1 MQHRIALRQ
10 VPAGTSQ
17 SRYIIATRDR
27 DRHRPATAI
36 ACRDSKDITNNLA
49 SIQLILRPIR
59 RVAPLATTI
68 NRKTPITTHHSA
80 LGHHTGSGRIK
91 INKRQEATRG
101 QNRIALYQVLTRA
114 GQSCDIIA
122 ASDTKCN
129 QLADLINPIGDGNHK
144 GIANRYISA

>member
-1 MQHRIALRQ
+1 MQHRIDLRQ

-17 SRYIIATRDR
+17 SRHIITAYDR
-27 DRHRPATAI
+27 DRYRRTTAI
-36 ACRDSKDITNNLA
+36 TRGHSENITNNLTG
-49 SIQLILRPIR
+49 IQLILCPIR
-59 RVAPLATTI
+59 RVAPLATAI
-68 NRKTPITTHHSA
+68 NRKTSITTHHTA